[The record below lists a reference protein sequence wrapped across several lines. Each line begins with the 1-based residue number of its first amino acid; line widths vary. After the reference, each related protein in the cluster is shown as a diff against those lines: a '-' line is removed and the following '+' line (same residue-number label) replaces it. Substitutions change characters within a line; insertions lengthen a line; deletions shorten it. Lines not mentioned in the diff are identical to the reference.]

1 MLKRFIKY
9 KNFIPSKLRRFLR
22 KIYFNRI
29 TANFE
34 NLIFLN
40 KVNFLKLEINDK
52 DKIISNK
59 TKQLIRHSLYEYY
72 ELEAIS
78 KLKYFDNHFI
88 DLGSS
93 IGLTSYFV
101 SQALFGKKIIVVEP
115 VLDYLNFSKKILNKD
130 QNEIVFLNKAIY
142 YDNEIAYIKRGIS
155 NLSSSIN
162 ASSGD
167 AVEITSLS
175 EIISINNLKEFNLLV
190 DIEGYGFQLLFEEE
204 GALQNCRKIIIDEKI
219 DTNFTYE
226 VVEEQLNK
234 LGFEIVYSQNAWNGI
249 VLGAVKHN
257 LF

>member
-72 ELEAIS
+72 ELEA
-78 KLKYFDNHFI
+78 
-88 DLGSS
+88 